1 MTSHQ
6 LKQLPL
12 ESRPRERLARHGS
25 EALSTVELLAIL
37 LGNGTRNR
45 SVLTLAAD
53 LLGQF
58 HTLQKLSEATLSELS
73 SVKGIG
79 LAKSV
84 QLQAAFALMRRALPQ
99 EELLYPALKSPTQA
113 FTLAAPELSAQPVEM
128 ILLLLRDVRQRCIH
142 REMIGKGT
150 LTEVV
155 LHPREIFHIAIR
167 HRAHSLII
175 AHNHPSGDP
184 SPSTQDLEITR
195 ILIATGNIVG
205 IALSDHLI
213 IGRRSYLSFCKQLS
227 PEGESF
233 IVRQ

>member
-1 MTSHQ
+1 M
-6 LKQLPL
+6 LKQLPI

-25 EALSTVELLAIL
+25 AALSTVELLAIL

-58 HTLQKLSEATLSELS
+58 HTLQQLSGATLAELS

-79 LAKSV
+79 IAKAV

-99 EELLYPALKSPTQA
+99 EDLLYPSLHTPAQA
-113 FTLAAPELSAQPVEM
+113 FALAAPELSAQPVET

-142 REMIGKGT
+142 RETIAKGT
-150 LTEVV
+150 LTDVA
-155 LHPREIFHIAIR
+155 LHPREIFHTAIR

-184 SPSTQDLEITR
+184 SPSAQDLEITR

-213 IGRRSYLSFCKQLS
+213 IGRKNYISFYEIQLCGLT
-227 PEGESF
+227 PRT
-233 IVRQ
+233 IY

>member
-1 MTSHQ
+1 M
-6 LKQLPL
+6 LKQLPS

-25 EALSTVELLAIL
+25 EALSTIELLAIL

-58 HTLQKLSEATLSELS
+58 HTIQQLSKATLAELCS
-73 SVKGIG
+73 IKGIG
-79 LAKSV
+79 IAKAV

-99 EELLYPALKSPTQA
+99 EDLLYPLLQSPAQA
-113 FTLAAPELSAQPVEM
+113 FALAIPELSTQPVEM

-142 REMIGKGT
+142 REQIAKGT
-150 LTEVV
+150 LTDVA
-155 LHPREIFHIAIR
+155 LHPREIFHAAIR

-184 SPSTQDLEITR
+184 SPSVRDLEVTR

-213 IGRRSYLSFCKQLS
+213 IGRKNQSSFYEMQL
-227 PEGESF
+227 
-233 IVRQ
+233 